1 MFEIVGH
8 SKIKIFSLKQVED
21 LLPLVYR
28 VTEEYSKDVKYLM
41 ACVDAMPDKNSS
53 RCLEIQDEIND
64 HIQKW
69 QNKIERLGGKPKGLW
84 LADFDNGDG
93 YFCWKFPETQI
104 KYHHGY
110 QDGFTGRRLL
120 DNSVENNLIDKNTT
134 KSDTN
139 DHENSPSSN

>member
-84 LADFDNGDG
+84 LADFDNGEG

-104 KYHHGY
+104 KFHHGY

-120 DNSVENNLIDKNTT
+120 SDSTQN
-134 KSDTN
+134 KSDTIG
-139 DHENSPSSN
+139 HENSPSSN

>member
-8 SKIKIFSLKQVED
+8 SKVKIFSLKQVED

-28 VTEEYSKDVKYLM
+28 VTEEYSRDVKYLM
-41 ACVDAMPDKNSS
+41 GCVEAMPDKNTS

-69 QNKIERLGGKPKGLW
+69 QNKMERLGGKPKGLW

-93 YFCWKFPETQI
+93 YFCWKFPETEI
-104 KYHHGY
+104 KFCHGY

-120 DNSVENNLIDKNTT
+120 SDSTPN
-134 KSDTN
+134 KSDTIG
-139 DHENSPSSN
+139 HENSPSSN

>member
-1 MFEIVGH
+1 MFEIIGQ
-8 SKIKIFSLKQVED
+8 SQIKIFSLKQVED

-41 ACVDAMPDKNSS
+41 SCVEAMPDKNSS
-53 RCLEIQDEIND
+53 RSLELQDEIND

-104 KYHHGY
+104 QFHHGY

-120 DNSVENNLIDKNTT
+120 DNSVENNVIDINAT
-134 KSDTN
+134 KSETN
-139 DHENSPSSN
+139 NHENSPSSN

>member
-8 SKIKIFSLKQVED
+8 SQIKIFSLKQVED

-41 ACVDAMPDKNSS
+41 ACVEAMPDKNSS

-84 LADFDNGDG
+84 LADFDNGEG

-104 KYHHGY
+104 KFHHGY
-110 QDGFTGRRLL
+110 QDGFTGRSLL
-120 DNSVENNLIDKNTT
+120 
-134 KSDTN
+134 SDTTEN
-139 DHENSPSSN
+139 TLENSNHENSPSSN